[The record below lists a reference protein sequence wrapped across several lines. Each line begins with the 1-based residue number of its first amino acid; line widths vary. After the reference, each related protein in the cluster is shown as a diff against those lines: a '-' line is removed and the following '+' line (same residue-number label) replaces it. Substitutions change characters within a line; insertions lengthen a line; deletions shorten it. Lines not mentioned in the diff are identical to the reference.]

1 MNQKIHRPKNSNSPR
16 LNFGEAGGARKIL
29 ITGGAG
35 FIGYHLAK
43 RLAEANNE
51 VIIADNLFRSER
63 DTDLRNLIAQNNV
76 SMIETDLTDTTS
88 WDNIGHGYDYVYHLA
103 SINGT
108 KLFYE
113 IPHEV
118 LRIGLMSAL
127 NALEWFRTKNQK
139 LNAKILFPSSNEA
152 YAGALEAFGKL
163 PIPTPENVPLV
174 IADTYNPRWS
184 YAGQKLFGELL
195 FIHYSRAYNLRIS
208 IVRPHNFYGPREG
221 YLHVIP
227 EIAERIKNRTDP
239 FPIFGAD
246 DTRSFCYIDD
256 AIEAMITVM
265 ESEKT
270 DGGTYHIGTH
280 VETVIKD
287 LIEKMFEIMQWHPKE
302 LDIKKSPEGSVKR
315 RLPDGS
321 KIKRDTLWEAKVGL
335 EEGLKKTIK
344 WYVENPK
351 K

>member
-1 MNQKIHRPKNSNSPR
+1 MK
-16 LNFGEAGGARKIL
+16 KIL
-29 ITGGAG
+29 ITGGTG

-43 RLAEANNE
+43 QLSKK
-51 VIIADNLFRSER
+51 DNKIVLVDNFFRSEK
-63 DTDLRNLIAQNNV
+63 DEDLMELLKKPNIRLIEA
-76 SMIETDLTDTTS
+76 DLTMPES
-88 WDNIGHGYDYVYHLA
+88 WDKIGSGYDYVYHLVG
-103 SINGT
+103 INGT

-118 LRIGLMSAL
+118 LRIGVTTTL
-127 NALEWFRTKNQK
+127 NVLDWFRTRNNKPE
-139 LNAKILFPSSNEA
+139 AKILYTSSNEA

-174 IADTYNPRWS
+174 IADPYNPRWS
-184 YAGQKLFGELL
+184 YAGQKLIGELL
-195 FIHYSRAYNLRIS
+195 FIHYSKAYNFRMS

-227 EIAERIKNRTDP
+227 EIIERINKKVDP

-256 AIEAMITVM
+256 AITAIQKVM
-265 ESEKT
+265 ESDKT

-280 VETVIKD
+280 EETVIKD
-287 LIEKMFEIMQWHPKE
+287 LIEMMFLIMKWYPIK
-302 LDIKKSPEGSVKR
+302 LDIKNSPEGSVKR
-315 RLPDGS
+315 RLADVS
-321 KIKRDTLWEAKVGL
+321 KIKKEIGWEAKIPLKKGL
-335 EEGLKKTIK
+335 EKIIK
-344 WYVENPK
+344 WYLAHPQKNSK